1 MKQSAKITIAA
12 ILVIGVFSISI
23 ATVPAFAEWDKFNY
37 PQIQGTVPVSSTF
50 GLMSI
55 QSFLD
60 QTAAAGV
67 GDPETSK
74 KFFEARGIDLDA
86 PMLSVS
92 LSKFDRE
99 AATDETGFVNPI
111 GVDYVKQG
119 DVQIGVED
127 DTITIERYEYLQRGD
142 SFKYYKDTGVSRYT
156 IEEGKPIY
164 MTGAELYEPTE
175 ADYFEKK
182 NGIALSVAMAVG
194 ENSVSEGKAMYAKL
208 ADVNGFLVHKVV
220 LIIEDHGFYKV
231 LVDAGNGEALYVSDV
246 IKKDYSHKKHSDEKH
261 SDKMKNHFKGMSD
274 EQIAE
279 KKSQFKEMGE
289 AYKSL
294 SIQDRASLIVHF
306 MQAKLQWDTMSDD
319 EKAQKRADMKQMF
332 KEYLPLTL
340 EEKKQ
345 KLHEYIQSLN

>member
-23 ATVPAFAEWDKFNY
+23 ATIPAFADWGKFSY
-37 PQIQGTVPVSSTF
+37 PQIQGTVPVSS
-50 GLMSI
+50 
-55 QSFLD
+55 
-60 QTAAAGV
+60 
-67 GDPETSK
+67 GDD
-74 KFFEARGIDLDA
+74 FE
-86 PMLSVS
+86 
-92 LSKFDRE
+92 
-99 AATDETGFVNPI
+99 
-111 GVDYVKQG
+111 Q
-119 DVQIGVED
+119 
-127 DTITIERYEYLQRGD
+127 
-142 SFKYYKDTGVSRYT
+142 
-156 IEEGKPIY
+156 
-164 MTGAELYEPTE
+164 
-175 ADYFEKK
+175 K

-194 ENSVSEGKAMYAKL
+194 ENSVSDGKAMYAKL
-208 ADVNGFLVHKVV
+208 ADVNGFLVHKVI
-220 LIIEDHGFYKV
+220 LITEDHGYYKV
-231 LVDAGNGEALYVSDV
+231 LVDAGNGEALYVSDM
-246 IKKDYSHKKHSDEKH
+246 IKRDHKKHSDEKYN
-261 SDKMKNHFKGMSD
+261 DKMKNHFKGMSD

-294 SIQDRASLIVHF
+294 SIQDRASLILHF

>member
-1 MKQSAKITIAA
+1 MRQSAKITISA

-23 ATVPAFAEWDKFNY
+23 LTVPAFAEWDKLNY
-37 PQIQGTVPVSSTF
+37 PQIQGTVPVSP
-50 GLMSI
+50 
-55 QSFLD
+55 
-60 QTAAAGV
+60 
-67 GDPETSK
+67 GDD
-74 KFFEARGIDLDA
+74 FE
-86 PMLSVS
+86 
-92 LSKFDRE
+92 
-99 AATDETGFVNPI
+99 
-111 GVDYVKQG
+111 Q
-119 DVQIGVED
+119 
-127 DTITIERYEYLQRGD
+127 
-142 SFKYYKDTGVSRYT
+142 
-156 IEEGKPIY
+156 
-164 MTGAELYEPTE
+164 
-175 ADYFEKK
+175 K

-194 ENSVSEGKAMYAKL
+194 ENSVSDGKAMYAKL
-208 ADVNGFLVHKVV
+208 ADVNGFLIHKVI
-220 LIIEDHGFYKV
+220 LITEDHGYYKV
-231 LVDAGNGEALYVSDV
+231 LVDAGNGEALYVSDM
-246 IKKDYSHKKHSDEKH
+246 IKKDYSHKKHSGEKH
-261 SDKMKNHFKGMSD
+261 NEKMKNYFKGMSD

>member
-1 MKQSAKITIAA
+1 MKKSAKITIAA

-127 DTITIERYEYLQRGD
+127 DTITIERYEYRQLGD
-142 SFKYYKDTGVSRYT
+142 SFKYYKDTGVSKYT
-156 IEEGKPIY
+156 VEEGKPIY
-164 MTGAELYEPTE
+164 MTGAELYESTG
-175 ADYFEKK
+175 ADYTEQK
-182 NGIALSVAMAVG
+182 NGIAISVAMAAA
-194 ENSVSEGKAMYAKL
+194 ENSASLRGIDGNAMYAKL
-208 ADVNGFLVHKVV
+208 ANINGFLIHEVI
-220 LIIEDHGFYKV
+220 LITEDRGYYKV
-231 LVDAGNGEALYVSDV
+231 LVDAGNGDVLYISAAESEEE
-246 IKKDYSHKKHSDEKH
+246 IKK
-261 SDKMKNHFKGMSD
+261 
-274 EQIAE
+274 IV
-279 KKSQFKEMGE
+279 
-289 AYKSL
+289 
-294 SIQDRASLIVHF
+294 DRLYEIF
-306 MQAKLQWDTMSDD
+306 Q
-319 EKAQKRADMKQMF
+319 
-332 KEYLPLTL
+332 EYLPLTL

>member
-23 ATVPAFAEWDKFNY
+23 ATVPAFADWGKFSY
-37 PQIQGTVPVSSTF
+37 PQIQGTIPISSN
-50 GLMSI
+50 
-55 QSFLD
+55 D
-60 QTAAAGV
+60 N
-67 GDPETSK
+67 
-74 KFFEARGIDLDA
+74 FE
-86 PMLSVS
+86 
-92 LSKFDRE
+92 
-99 AATDETGFVNPI
+99 
-111 GVDYVKQG
+111 Q
-119 DVQIGVED
+119 
-127 DTITIERYEYLQRGD
+127 
-142 SFKYYKDTGVSRYT
+142 
-156 IEEGKPIY
+156 
-164 MTGAELYEPTE
+164 
-175 ADYFEKK
+175 K

-194 ENSVSEGKAMYAKL
+194 ENSVSDGKAMYAKL

-220 LIIEDHGFYKV
+220 LITEDHGYYKV
-231 LVDAGNGEALYVSDV
+231 LVDAGNGEALYVSDM
-246 IKKDYSHKKHSDEKH
+246 IKRDHKKHSDEKYN
-261 SDKMKNHFKGMSD
+261 DKMKNHFKGMSD

-289 AYKSL
+289 AFKSL
-294 SIQDRASLIVHF
+294 SIQDRASLILHF